1 MEKIMNLFTLISELP
16 YCPNVEMILFKK
28 ENQKE
33 VNKKLL
39 EEGKK
44 VTLKFYMKNE
54 MKQQFLNNRK
64 KNNKNKE
71 NIIYN

>member
-54 MKQQFLNNRK
+54 MK
-64 KNNKNKE
+64 
-71 NIIYN
+71 